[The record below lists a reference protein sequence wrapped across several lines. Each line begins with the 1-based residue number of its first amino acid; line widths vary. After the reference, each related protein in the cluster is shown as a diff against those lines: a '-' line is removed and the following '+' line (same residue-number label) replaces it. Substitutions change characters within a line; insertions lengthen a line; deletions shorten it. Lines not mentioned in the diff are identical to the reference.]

1 MSDSP
6 PTKGDQELAVRDWL
20 NRASEEQ
27 DCKDNKYLYRRCQS
41 YILDILRLLDPE
53 RDFSKDR
60 HGNWHVADRA
70 MDDLGYLGKLE
81 RIVGLIN

>member
-41 YILDILRLLDPE
+41 YILNILRLLDPK
-53 RDFSKDR
+53 RLQRRSPR
-60 HGNWHVADRA
+60 QLARC
-70 MDDLGYLGKLE
+70 
-81 RIVGLIN
+81 